1 MENQLPMPYPSDEPD
16 ETEREYINLDAMP
29 DEALAS
35 LVEIELPRLI
45 PLFGLLPD
53 IAIFSGHQPGAPAC
67 APPPGMDALLP
78 EEKLHWHQTWDRI
91 LQVMGDQNGRCHGR
105 VGRQARQA
113 RHQVFS
119 AAEVQPS
126 GRLVEQ

>member
-53 IAIFSGHQPGAPAC
+53 IAIFSGNQPGAPAC
-67 APPPGMDALLP
+67 APPPLQRRAR
-78 EEKLHWHQTWDRI
+78 DRI
-91 LQVMGDQNGRCHGR
+91 HA
-105 VGRQARQA
+105 ARGA
-113 RHQVFS
+113 GI
-119 AAEVQPS
+119 AP
-126 GRLVEQ
+126 

>member
-53 IAIFSGHQPGAPAC
+53 IAICPGHQPGAQHARPRPEWMRC
-67 APPPGMDALLP
+67 CPMRNCTGIRPG
-78 EEKLHWHQTWDRI
+78 TVSVR
-91 LQVMGDQNGRCHGR
+91 
-105 VGRQARQA
+105 
-113 RHQVFS
+113 
-119 AAEVQPS
+119 
-126 GRLVEQ
+126 

>member
-53 IAIFSGHQPGAPAC
+53 IAIFSGNQPGAPAC

-78 EEKLHWHQTWDRI
+78 DEKLYWHQTWDRI
-91 LQVMGDQNGRCHGR
+91 LLAPIQN
-105 VGRQARQA
+105 
-113 RHQVFS
+113 
-119 AAEVQPS
+119 
-126 GRLVEQ
+126 